1 MDAAR
6 TGAAVMDAD
15 ADAKATAAKTIT
27 ANVAAARTATTDAGA
42 ATNSRY
48 ARSCRP
54 RRGPQDLLTKTADA
68 VIKIPCFCCW
78 SFAS

>member
-6 TGAAVMDAD
+6 TGAVVMD

-27 ANVAAARTATTDAGA
+27 ANVAAARTATMDAGA

-48 ARSCRP
+48 ARSCLRL
-54 RRGPQDLLTKTADA
+54 RHGPQDLLTKTADA